1 MKSSLSAVLFVVA
14 ALVAATGCDK
24 GPKAGA
30 ANAEQ
35 VAAAKKATDQAGATA
50 AAPTAGV
57 PTGTSYGEGV
67 KLAASTPIETILAD
81 PMAFH
86 GKPVRVEG
94 LILDVCPKRGCW
106 MELAG
111 TQAGQKM
118 RFKVVDGQ
126 IVFPMDAKGKYAV
139 AEGVLAVKELTLEE
153 TKANAEY
160 QAKEYGRPYDPASI
174 TAPERLVRLDG
185 TGAVLRDKM

>member
-1 MKSSLSAVLFVVA
+1 MKLALFLSVA
-14 ALVAATGCDK
+14 ALAVSGCDK

-35 VAAAKKATDQAGATA
+35 VSAKAAAPAPGATA
-50 AAPTAGV
+50 PAAAA

-94 LILDVCPKRGCW
+94 LVTDVCPKRGCW

-111 TQAGQKM
+111 TAPGQKM

-126 IVFPMDAKGKYAV
+126 IVFPADAKGKYAV
-139 AEGVLAVKELTLEE
+139 AEGVLSVKELTLEE

-160 QAKEYGRPYDPASI
+160 QAKEYGKPYDPASI
-174 TAPERLVRLDG
+174 TAPEKLVRIDG
-185 TGAVLRDKM
+185 TGAMIRDQK